1 MKFIFRILFLS
12 FLAVVAAACATT
24 TSPTPTAQPDAAVA
38 PTEASVTSDQGYVP
52 SDLSMV
58 ANTGR
63 PQFLDSYA
71 DW

>member
-1 MKFIFRILFLS
+1 MRLILRILFLTL
-12 FLAVVAAACATT
+12 LAMVAAACATT
-24 TSPTPTAQPDAAVA
+24 APTAQPEATSAPTQAAVTNA
-38 PTEASVTSDQGYVP
+38 QGYVP
-52 SDLSMV
+52 SDVSIV